1 MSSATR
7 RRLPS
12 DIEQFDADDMPSEML
27 ADDEEVA
34 EELLEEELGD
44 EDDEGIIG
52 ECVLTFLYCFFP
64 NSIPIYDGLARSN
77 LRSEHSRS
85 CFQQKISRIRLSI
98 WARDLASSFFRLHP
112 SYAHVYFFDM
122 ELSRRSSKTSA
133 KDGD

>member
-7 RRLPS
+7 RRLPT

-52 ECVLTFLYCFFP
+52 ECVLAFLYCFFP
-64 NSIPIYDGLARSN
+64 DSIPIYDGLARSN

-85 CFQQKISRIRLSI
+85 CFQQKYLVFDSQSG
-98 WARDLASSFFRLHP
+98 
-112 SYAHVYFFDM
+112 HV
-122 ELSRRSSKTSA
+122 T
-133 KDGD
+133 